1 MKRIKK
7 VHINNFKF
15 FPESEPIKIDGKN
28 ILLYGENGS
37 GKSSFYWALYT
48 LLECSQKT
56 DTSQIQKYFN
66 KLNSESLV
74 NIYAPTD
81 AEGVDDSFI
90 KIKLD
95 DDTVFEVSHQ
105 NTEINTS
112 DQAKESLLASDFL
125 NYRLLQRSHSVKH
138 TEEIDLF
145 SMFEEAVFGY
155 VQFNDTN
162 WHNEEGQ
169 TIQLRNAGAIYK
181 VVKDGPDKTYP
192 KKNGDLGYP
201 QRGAHRVAHNEFT
214 GLVERFQQDLL
225 TLIQNINQR
234 VNPIIQEKLKFNI
247 TFHLDLEQIEN
258 YRLSEANYSKPI
270 IAIRLIIDDFN
281 GNGPVIK
288 PQSFLN
294 EARLSAVALAIRL
307 AILEQ
312 RLQDAPIK
320 ILVLDDLMISLDMS
334 NRDKIVKLILDE
346 YAWFNDVTEPIV
358 ANRDKGHQTFILTHD
373 RSLFT
378 FIKNDISNLP
388 ANKRDTWKLI
398 EMYADDIDDS
408 DPNSFEKPKVFYE
421 QNDLAIAVKHYKQH
435 DYPAAAN
442 YIRKYSEEIF
452 CKWLPEYCWKD
463 KESSEKSN
471 NKMPFQNILENS
483 INVFWPR
490 FGAVPPLYLE
500 LKKYLRILLNPLS
513 HADVGVERYKGEIKR
528 VIQVVEAIEKLHK
541 ENTIE
546 VIVAGG
552 ENIQIRQTNAAGDL
566 FKGIYELSD
575 SLYKLTDQAGAIQ
588 YSTFTGRII
597 GWEKVDATSAVSN
610 GTLGNKQ
617 KKTMQENHT
626 DFMTKNTLTG
636 SVNWMDDLYKMD
648 GTKLI

>member
-1 MKRIKK
+1 MKRIKE

-48 LLECSQKT
+48 LLESSQKS
-56 DTSQIQKYFN
+56 DPEQIKKYFN
-66 KLNSESLV
+66 KHNPQSLV
-74 NIYAPTD
+74 NIHATTD
-81 AEGVDDSFI
+81 ADGVDNSFI
-90 KIKLD
+90 KIVLN
-95 DDTVFEVSHQ
+95 DDTNFEVSHQ
-105 NTEINTS
+105 NTTINTS

-145 SMFEEAVFGY
+145 SMFEDAVFGY

-162 WHNEEGQ
+162 WHNEAGQ
-169 TIQLRNAGAIYK
+169 PIQLRNAGAIYK
-181 VVKDGPDKTYP
+181 VVKSGPDKIYP

-214 GLVERFQQDLL
+214 GLVELFQQGLL

-247 TFHLDLEQIEN
+247 TFHLELEQIEN

-312 RLQDAPIK
+312 RLQDAPVK

-334 NRDKIVKLILDE
+334 NRDKIVKLILEE
-346 YAWFNDVTEPIV
+346 YAWFYDEAEPIE
-358 ANRDKGHQTFILTHD
+358 ANRNKGHQTFILTHD

-378 FIKNDISNLP
+378 FIKNDIFNLP
-388 ANKRDTWKLI
+388 DNKKDTWKLI
-398 EMYADDIDDS
+398 EMYADDIDDN

-442 YIRKYSEEIF
+442 YLRKYSEEIF
-452 CKWLPEYCWKD
+452 CNYFPQYCWKD
-463 KESSEKSN
+463 KESGEKSN
-471 NKMPFQNILENS
+471 NKMPFQNILENV

-490 FGAVPPLYLE
+490 FGAVPPVYLE
-500 LKKYLRILLNPLS
+500 LRKYLRILLNPLS

-541 ENTIE
+541 ENEIE

-552 ENIQIRQTNAAGDL
+552 EEIQIRQTNAAGDL

-575 SLYKLTDQAGAIQ
+575 SLYKLTDQTGAIQ
-588 YSTFTGRII
+588 YSAFTGRII
-597 GWEKVDATSAVSN
+597 GWEKVDVN
-610 GTLGNKQ
+610 GVVDNGELNQNAKS
-617 KKTMQENHT
+617 MFVNHQR
-626 DFMTKNTLTG
+626 FMDTHNLTG
-636 SVNWMDDLYKMD
+636 SANWLDDLYKMD

>member
-1 MKRIKK
+1 MKRIKE

-37 GKSSFYWALYT
+37 GKSSFYWAMYT
-48 LLECSQKT
+48 LLESSQKS
-56 DTSQIQKYFN
+56 DPEQIRKYFN
-66 KLNSESLV
+66 KLNPQSLV
-74 NIYAPTD
+74 NIHATAD
-81 AEGVDDSFI
+81 ADGVDNSFV
-90 KIKLD
+90 KIVLND
-95 DDTVFEVSHQ
+95 NAEFEVSHQ
-105 NTEINTS
+105 NTAINTS

-145 SMFEEAVFGY
+145 PMFEDAVFGY
-155 VQFNDTN
+155 VQFTDTN

-169 TIQLRNAGAIYK
+169 AIQLRNAGAIYK
-181 VVKDGPDKTYP
+181 VVKNGPDKTYP

-214 GLVERFQQDLL
+214 GLVERFQQDLS

-247 TFHLDLEQIEN
+247 TFHLELEQIKN
-258 YRLSEANYSKPI
+258 YRLSEANYSKPV

-312 RLQDAPIK
+312 RLQDAPVK

-334 NRDKIVKLILDE
+334 NRDKIVKLILEE
-346 YAWFNDVTEPIV
+346 YAWFYDEAEPIE

-378 FIKNDISNLP
+378 FIKNDIFNLP
-388 ANKRDTWKLI
+388 DNKKDTWKLI
-398 EMYADDIDDS
+398 EMYADDIDDN

-442 YIRKYSEEIF
+442 YLRKYSEEIF
-452 CKWLPEYCWKD
+452 CNYFPQYCWKD
-463 KESSEKSN
+463 KESGEKSN
-471 NKMPFQNILENS
+471 NKMPFQNILENV

-541 ENTIE
+541 ENKIE

-552 ENIQIRQTNAAGDL
+552 EEIQIRQTNAAGDL

-575 SLYKLTDQAGAIQ
+575 SLYKLTDQTGAIQ
-588 YSTFTGRII
+588 YSAFTGRII
-597 GWEKVDATSAVSN
+597 GWEKVDVN
-610 GTLGNKQ
+610 GVVDNGELNQNAKS
-617 KKTMQENHT
+617 MFVNHQR
-626 DFMTKNTLTG
+626 FMDTHNLTG
-636 SVNWMDDLYKMD
+636 SANWLDDLYKMD

>member
-1 MKRIKK
+1 MKRIKE

-15 FPESEPIKIDGKN
+15 FPETDPIKIDGKN

-48 LLECSQKT
+48 LLECSQKS
-56 DTSQIQKYFN
+56 DVEQIKKYFN
-66 KLNSESLV
+66 KLNPNSLV
-74 NIYAPTD
+74 NIHATTD
-81 AEGVDDSFI
+81 TNGGDNSFI
-90 KIKLD
+90 KIVLN
-95 DDTVFEVSHQ
+95 DDTDFEVSHQ
-105 NTEINTS
+105 NTAINSS

-138 TEEIDLF
+138 SEEVNLF
-145 SMFEEAVFGY
+145 SLFEDAVLGY
-155 VQFNDTN
+155 VQFTDTN
-162 WHNEEGQ
+162 WHNEKGEA
-169 TIQLRNAGAIYK
+169 IQLRNAGAIYK

-201 QRGAHRVAHNEFT
+201 QKGAHRIAYNEFT
-214 GLVERFQQDLL
+214 GLAERFQQDLS

-234 VNPIIQEKLKFNI
+234 VNPIIQDKLKFNI
-247 TFHLDLEQIEN
+247 KFHLELEKIED
-258 YRLSEANYSKPI
+258 YRLSEANYSKPLT
-270 IAIRLIIDDFN
+270 AIRLIIDDFN

-312 RLQDAPIK
+312 RLQDATVK

-334 NRDKIVKLILDE
+334 NRDKIVKLILEE
-346 YAWFNDVTEPIV
+346 YAWFYDEAEPIE

-373 RSLFT
+373 RSLFA

-388 ANKRDTWKLI
+388 ANKKDTWKLI

-421 QNDLAIAVKHYKQH
+421 QNDFAIAVKHYKQH

-442 YIRKYSEEIF
+442 YLRKYLEEIL
-452 CKWLPEYCWKD
+452 CNWLPIYCWQTIKED
-463 KESSEKSN
+463 KSKFKATLDSIIN
-471 NKMPFQNILENS
+471 NGIL
-483 INVFWPR
+483 FWER
-490 FGAVPPLYLE
+490 FGIEVQEY
-500 LKKYLRILLNPLS
+500 KQVRKYVSILLNPLS

-541 ENTIE
+541 DNTIE

-552 ENIQIRQTNAAGDL
+552 EEIQIRKTNAAGDL

-575 SLYKLTDQAGAIQ
+575 SLYKLTDLAGTVK
-588 YSTFTGRII
+588 YSIFSGRITAC
-597 GWEKVDATSAVSN
+597 EKVENDGNIKTWP
-610 GTLGNKQ
+610 LGNSQ
-617 KKTMQENHT
+617 KKEMDIYHSELMQRN
-626 DFMTKNTLTG
+626 NLTG
-636 SVNWMDDLYKMD
+636 SANWLDDLYKIE

>member
-66 KLNSESLV
+66 KLNPESLV
-74 NIYAPTD
+74 NIHATTD
-81 AEGVDDSFI
+81 ADGVDNSFI
-90 KIKLD
+90 KIVLND
-95 DDTVFEVSHQ
+95 ETDFEVSHQ
-105 NTEINTS
+105 NTAINTS

-145 SMFEEAVFGY
+145 SMFEDAVFGY

-181 VVKDGPDKTYP
+181 VVKDGPDKTYR
-192 KKNGDLGYP
+192 KKNGDVGFP
-201 QRGAHRVAHNEFT
+201 QKGAHRLAYNEFT
-214 GLVERFQQDLL
+214 NLVESFHHDLDN
-225 TLIQNINQR
+225 LIQDINQKI
-234 VNPIIQEKLKFNI
+234 NPIIQDKLKFNI
-247 TFHLDLEQIEN
+247 TFHLELEEIAE
-258 YRLSEANYSKPI
+258 YKLSAANYSKPE
-270 IAIRLIIDDFN
+270 IAIRLVIDDFN
-281 GNGPVIK
+281 GSGPIIK

-294 EARLSAVALAIRL
+294 EARLSAIALTIRL
-307 AILEQ
+307 AIME
-312 RLQDAPIK
+312 RRIQDAPVK

-334 NRDKIVKLILDE
+334 NRDKITKLILEE
-346 YAWFNDVTEPIV
+346 YAWYQDEGVDF
-358 ANRDKGHQTFILTHD
+358 GYQTFILTHD
-373 RSLFT
+373 RSLFS

-388 ANKRDTWKLI
+388 ANKKDTWKLI

-421 QNDLAIAVKHYKQH
+421 QNDLAIAVKHYKHH

-442 YIRKYSEEIF
+442 YLRKYSEEIF
-452 CKWLPEYCWKD
+452 CNYFPQYCWKD
-463 KESSEKSN
+463 KECRDKSN
-471 NKMPFQNILENS
+471 NKMPFQNIIDNA

-490 FGAVPPLYLE
+490 FGAVPPVYLE
-500 LKKYLRILLNPLS
+500 LRKYLRILLNPLS

-528 VIQVVEAIEKLHK
+528 VIHVVEAIEKLHN

-552 ENIQIRQTNAAGDL
+552 EEIQISQTNAAGDL

-575 SLYKLTDQAGAIQ
+575 SLYKLTDQTGAIQ
-588 YSTFTGRII
+588 YSAFTGRII
-597 GWEKVDATSAVSN
+597 GWEKVDVN
-610 GTLGNKQ
+610 GVVDNGELNQNAKS
-617 KKTMQENHT
+617 MFVNHQR
-626 DFMTKNTLTG
+626 FMDTHNLTG
-636 SVNWMDDLYKMD
+636 SANWLDDLYKMD